1 MKKEKSD
8 LILGSLLHDIGK
20 VVQRARNER
29 TRHSKLGRDY
39 LAQYT
44 NDKQLLDHLAY
55 HHAQELREAK
65 LEASHTAFIT
75 YMADNIASGSD
86 RRLDQDVETTNYRNW
101 DQLTNQEDIF
111 NQFMTGKDKRY
122 YHPVMLDDRDD
133 LQFALATNSHFSAGD
148 YAGILER
155 LGKTLAVIDYSS
167 DYLTSVL
174 NLLEATLSYVPSS
187 TNQDEV
193 GDISL
198 YDHMRLTAAYA
209 SALYDYLHEQAC
221 TDFKTRLLTQGAD
234 FYQEE
239 AFLLAS
245 FDISGI
251 QDFIY
256 IIRDTNA
263 AKMLR
268 ARSFYL
274 EILAE
279 NIVDTLL
286 ERLELSRANLLY
298 SGGGHAYLLLANTE
312 ASRAT
317 IREVE
322 AELNAFLQET
332 FDIHLYVAFGFQA
345 FSGHVVMGDEL
356 AYQQLYRG
364 VGRMIS
370 DKKLSRYS
378 ADDLIKLNQAGKKQ
392 GRECNT
398 CHRVHKGNGDR
409 CALCDALV
417 EISPALLENYRSDSS
432 KKKFIFVSNQVND
445 LPLGFGMYLSV
456 TDHAKL
462 PEGSLG
468 RFYAANKFYSGK
480 DQSHH
485 LWIGD
490 YSDKLTFN
498 RYAEDAKGIKRLSV
512 VRCDVD
518 NLGQA
523 FISGFKG
530 RYNTLSRSAT
540 FSRNMTLFFK
550 YHINHIL
557 RELNAKATVIYAG
570 GDDVFVVGEWY
581 DMLEFAIKLRQDF
594 LEFSQGK
601 LTLSTGVGLYPA
613 KMPIAVMA
621 SQTGEL
627 EEAAKANDKD
637 SISLFTEAYTFKWD
651 DFIERVWSKKLE
663 EIKQFFS
670 IFDKKDKS
678 FGKAFI
684 YQMLTLLKKSFDEV
698 EKRGVY
704 KTISWAQ
711 WVYYLSRM
719 EPKEDEYSQDY
730 RTFASKMHQYFQNE
744 QDARELMVALE
755 IYVYTIRGDE
765 NDDTDR

>member
-44 NDKQLLDHLAY
+44 TGKQLLDHLAY

-65 LEASHTAFIT
+65 LDSSHTAFIT

-122 YHPVMLDDRDD
+122 YRPVMLDDRDD

-187 TNQDEV
+187 TNQDEA

-256 IIRDTNA
+256 TIRDANA

-378 ADDLIKLNQAGKKQ
+378 AEDLIKLNQAGKKQ

-398 CHRVHKGNGDR
+398 CHRVHKGDGDR

-417 EISPALLENYRSDSS
+417 EISPALL
-432 KKKFIFVSNQVND
+432 KKKFISVTNQAND
-445 LPLGFGMYLSV
+445 LPLGFGMYLSA
-456 TDHAKL
+456 TDEARL
-462 PEGSLG
+462 PEGSQG
-468 RFYAANKFYSGK
+468 RFYAKNKFYSGK

-490 YSDKLTFN
+490 YSDKRTFN
-498 RYAEDAKGIKRLSV
+498 QYAEEAKGIKRLSV

-557 RELNAKATVIYAG
+557 RELDAKATVIYAG

-581 DMLEFAIKLRQDF
+581 DMLKFAIKLRQDF

-621 SQTGEL
+621 SQTGDL

-651 DFIERVWSKKLE
+651 DFIERVWNKKLV
-663 EIKQFFS
+663 EIQRFF
-670 IFDKKDKS
+670 DNKEAT

-684 YQMLTLLKKSFDEV
+684 YQMLSLLRRSFDEV
-698 EKRGVY
+698 EERGAY

-711 WVYYLSRM
+711 WAYYLTRM
-719 EPKEDEYSQDY
+719 EPKEQEAKLDY
-730 RTFASKMHQYFQNE
+730 LTFANQMHRYFRNE
-744 QDARELMVALE
+744 QDARELMLALE
-755 IYVYTIRGDE
+755 LYVYTIRGDK
-765 NDDTDR
+765 DDYTDR

>member
-44 NDKQLLDHLAY
+44 TDKQLLDHLAY

-122 YHPVMLDDRDD
+122 YRPVMLDDRDD
-133 LQFALATNSHFSAGD
+133 LQFALATNSHFSEGD

-155 LGKTLAVIDYSS
+155 LGKTLAVIEYSS

-187 TNQDEV
+187 TNQDEA

-221 TDFKTRLLTQGAD
+221 ADFKTRLLIQGSD

-256 IIRDTNA
+256 TIRDTNA

-378 ADDLIKLNQAGKKQ
+378 ADDLIQLNQAGKKQ

-398 CHRVHKGNGDR
+398 CHRVHKGDGDR

-417 EISPALLENYRSDSS
+417 EISPALL
-432 KKKFIFVSNQVND
+432 KKKFISVTNQAND
-445 LPLGFGMYLSV
+445 LPLGFGMYLSA
-456 TDHAKL
+456 TDEARL
-462 PEGSLG
+462 PEGSQG
-468 RFYAANKFYSGK
+468 RFYAKNKFYSGK

-490 YSDKLTFN
+490 YSDGLTFN
-498 RYAEDAKGIKRLSV
+498 QYAEEAKGIKRLSV

-557 RELNAKATVIYAG
+557 RELDAKATVIYAG

-581 DMLEFAIKLRQDF
+581 DMLKFAIKLRQDF

-621 SQTGEL
+621 SQTGDL

-651 DFIERVWSKKLE
+651 DFIERVWNKKLV
-663 EIKQFFS
+663 EIQRFF
-670 IFDKKDKS
+670 DNKEAT

-684 YQMLTLLKKSFDEV
+684 YQMLSLLRRSFDEV
-698 EKRGVY
+698 EERGAY

-711 WVYYLSRM
+711 WAYYLTRM
-719 EPKEDEYSQDY
+719 EPKEQEAKLDY
-730 RTFASKMHQYFQNE
+730 LTFANQMHRYFRNE
-744 QDARELMVALE
+744 QDARELMLALE
-755 IYVYTIRGDE
+755 LYVYTIRGDK
-765 NDDTDR
+765 DDYTDR

>member
-44 NDKQLLDHLAY
+44 TDKQLLDHLAY

-122 YHPVMLDDRDD
+122 YRPVMLDDRDD
-133 LQFALATNSHFSAGD
+133 LQFALATNSHFSEGD

-155 LGKTLAVIDYSS
+155 LGKTLAVIEYSS

-187 TNQDEV
+187 TNQDEA

-221 TDFKTRLLTQGAD
+221 ADFKTRLLIQGSD

-256 IIRDTNA
+256 TIRDTNA

-332 FDIHLYVAFGFQA
+332 FDIHLYVAFGYQA

-398 CHRVHKGNGDR
+398 CHRVHKGDGDR

-417 EISPALLENYRSDSS
+417 EISPALL
-432 KKKFIFVSNQVND
+432 KKKFISVTNQAND
-445 LPLGFGMYLSV
+445 LPLGFGMYLSA
-456 TDHAKL
+456 TDEARL
-462 PEGSLG
+462 PEGSQG
-468 RFYAANKFYSGK
+468 RFYAKNKFYSGK

-490 YSDKLTFN
+490 YSDGLTFN
-498 RYAEDAKGIKRLSV
+498 QYAEEAKGIKRLSV

-557 RELNAKATVIYAG
+557 RELDAKATVIYAG

-581 DMLEFAIKLRQDF
+581 DMLKFAIKLRQDF

-621 SQTGEL
+621 SQTGDL

-651 DFIERVWSKKLE
+651 DFIERVWNKKLV
-663 EIKQFFS
+663 EIQRFF
-670 IFDKKDKS
+670 DNKEAT

-684 YQMLTLLKKSFDEV
+684 YQMLSLLRRSFDEV
-698 EKRGVY
+698 EERGAY

-711 WVYYLSRM
+711 WAYYLTRM
-719 EPKEDEYSQDY
+719 EPKEQEAKLDY
-730 RTFASKMHQYFQNE
+730 LTFANQMHRYFRNE
-744 QDARELMVALE
+744 QDARELMLALE
-755 IYVYTIRGDE
+755 LYVYTIRGDK
-765 NDDTDR
+765 DDYTDR

>member
-1 MKKEKSD
+1 
-8 LILGSLLHDIGK
+8 
-20 VVQRARNER
+20 
-29 TRHSKLGRDY
+29 
-39 LAQYT
+39 
-44 NDKQLLDHLAY
+44 
-55 HHAQELREAK
+55 
-65 LEASHTAFIT
+65 
-75 YMADNIASGSD
+75 
-86 RRLDQDVETTNYRNW
+86 
-101 DQLTNQEDIF
+101 
-111 NQFMTGKDKRY
+111 
-122 YHPVMLDDRDD
+122 
-133 LQFALATNSHFSAGD
+133 
-148 YAGILER
+148 
-155 LGKTLAVIDYSS
+155 
-167 DYLTSVL
+167 
-174 NLLEATLSYVPSS
+174 
-187 TNQDEV
+187 
-193 GDISL
+193 
-198 YDHMRLTAAYA
+198 
-209 SALYDYLHEQAC
+209 
-221 TDFKTRLLTQGAD
+221 
-234 FYQEE
+234 
-239 AFLLAS
+239 
-245 FDISGI
+245 
-251 QDFIY
+251 
-256 IIRDTNA
+256 
-263 AKMLR
+263 
-268 ARSFYL
+268 
-274 EILAE
+274 
-279 NIVDTLL
+279 
-286 ERLELSRANLLY
+286 
-298 SGGGHAYLLLANTE
+298 
-312 ASRAT
+312 
-317 IREVE
+317 
-322 AELNAFLQET
+322 
-332 FDIHLYVAFGFQA
+332 
-345 FSGHVVMGDEL
+345 
-356 AYQQLYRG
+356 
-364 VGRMIS
+364 MIS

-378 ADDLIKLNQAGKKQ
+378 AEDLIKLNQAGKKQ

-398 CHRVHKGNGDR
+398 CHRVHKGDGDR

-417 EISPALLENYRSDSS
+417 EISPALL
-432 KKKFIFVSNQVND
+432 KKKFISVTNQAND
-445 LPLGFGMYLSV
+445 LPLGFGMYLSA
-456 TDHAKL
+456 TDEARL
-462 PEGSLG
+462 PEGSQG
-468 RFYAANKFYSGK
+468 RFYAKNKFYSGK

-498 RYAEDAKGIKRLSV
+498 QYAEEAKGIKRLSV

-651 DFIERVWSKKLE
+651 DFIERVWNKKLV

-684 YQMLTLLKKSFDEV
+684 YQMLTLLRKSFDEV
-698 EKRGVY
+698 EERGVY

-719 EPKEDEYSQDY
+719 EPKEDEYSQAY
-730 RTFASKMHQYFQNE
+730 RTFASQMHQYFQYE
-744 QDARELMVALE
+744 QDARELMIALE

-765 NDDTDR
+765 NDDFDR